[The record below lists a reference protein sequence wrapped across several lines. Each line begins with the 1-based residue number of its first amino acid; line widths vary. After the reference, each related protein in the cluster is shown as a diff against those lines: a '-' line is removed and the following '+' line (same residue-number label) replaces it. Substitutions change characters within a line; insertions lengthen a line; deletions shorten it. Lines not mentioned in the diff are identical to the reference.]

1 MCPAKGFTAP
11 RTAKAPRVFLCPL
24 RAKQTKK
31 GHTMA
36 SKLAQLRAQRDAKAK
51 AAHELNA
58 KTPTDQRMNA
68 ADASALDALLA
79 EVKAIDGEIARENR
93 INQVAG
99 DAQSEHEAAMNAAT
113 RNGGAS
119 DEASSLRA
127 MLSGGLSALTQE
139 QRNAMFARQNPDI
152 QAAMSTTTGS
162 EGGFTVATEFSRQLI
177 EAMKATG
184 SVRSVASSIRT
195 STGAQMLFPTTDAT
209 AEEGEIVGQNTA
221 VTGLE
226 TTFGQ
231 ASLDVY
237 KYSSKSIALPF
248 ELLQDSMFDIEA
260 YIQNLLRLRLGRI
273 QDRHHVL
280 GTGTGQ
286 PKGVVAASTA
296 GKVGTT
302 GQTTSVIYDDL
313 VDLEHSVDPAY
324 RAAAR
329 YMMND
334 ATLKALRK
342 IKDTQGRPIFV
353 PGYETGNPGGAPDR
367 LLGREI
373 VINQYMPVMAA
384 NAKSIL
390 FGDFG
395 KYLIRDVMDVT
406 LFRMTD
412 SAFTLK
418 GQVGFVAFCRS
429 GANMVDN
436 GAAIRS
442 YANSAT

>member
-1 MCPAKGFTAP
+1 
-11 RTAKAPRVFLCPL
+11 
-24 RAKQTKK
+24 
-31 GHTMA
+31 MA

-51 AAHELNA
+51 AAHDLNA
-58 KTPTDQRMNA
+58 KTPSDQRMPA
-68 ADASALDALLA
+68 ADASNLDALLA
-79 EVKAIDGEIARENR
+79 EVEALDGEIARENR
-93 INQVAG
+93 LNQVAG
-99 DAQSEHEAAMNAAT
+99 DAQAEHEASLNASI
-113 RNGGAS
+113 REGGNKS
-119 DEASSLRA
+119 TEAEALRA
-127 MLSGGLSALTQE
+127 MLKGGLSALTPE
-139 QRNAMFARQNPDI
+139 QRQAVASRQNPDI

-184 SVRSVASSIRT
+184 SVRSVASGIRT
-195 STGAQMLFPTTDAT
+195 ATGAQMLFPTTDAT
-209 AEEGEIVGQNTA
+209 AEEGEIVGQNA
-221 VTGLE
+221 SVTLLE

-280 GTGTGQ
+280 GTGTAQ
-286 PKGVVAASTA
+286 PRGVVTASTV
-296 GKVGTT
+296 GKTGTT
-302 GQTTSVIYDDL
+302 GQTTTVIYDDL

-324 RAAAR
+324 RAACR
-329 YMMND
+329 YMMHD
-334 ATLKALRK
+334 GTLKALRK
-342 IKDTQGRPIFV
+342 IKDGNQRPIFV
-353 PGYETGNPGGAPDR
+353 PGYEQGNPGGAPDR

-373 VINQYMPVMAA
+373 LINQYMPAMAVS
-384 NAKSIL
+384 AKSIL
-390 FGDFG
+390 FGDFS
-395 KYLIRDVMDVT
+395 KYLVRDVMDVT

-412 SAFTLK
+412 SAYTLK

-436 GAAIRS
+436 GGAIKH
-442 YANSAT
+442 YANAAS

>member
-1 MCPAKGFTAP
+1 
-11 RTAKAPRVFLCPL
+11 
-24 RAKQTKK
+24 
-31 GHTMA
+31 MA

-58 KTPTDQRMNA
+58 KTPTDQRMPA

-79 EVKAIDGEIARENR
+79 EVEAIDSEITRETRLNE
-93 INQVAG
+93 VAG
-99 DAQSEHEAAMNAAT
+99 NAQAEHEAALNASIKD
-113 RNGGAS
+113 GGGKS
-119 DEASSLRA
+119 DEAAALRA
-127 MLSGGLSALTQE
+127 MLKGGLSALSQE
-139 QRNAMFARQNPDI
+139 QRQAMAMRQNPDI

-162 EGGFTVATEFSRQLI
+162 EGGYTVATEFSRQLI

-184 SVRSVASSIRT
+184 SVRSVASNIRT

-209 AEEGEIVGQNTA
+209 AEEGELLAQNTTAA
-221 VTGLE
+221 VLE

-280 GTGTGQ
+280 GTGTSQ
-286 PKGVVAASTA
+286 PRGVVTASTV
-296 GKVGTT
+296 GKTGTT

-324 RAAAR
+324 RANCR

-334 ATLKALRK
+334 STLKALRK
-342 IKDTQGRPIFV
+342 IKDSQNRPIFV

-384 NAKSIL
+384 SAKSIL
-390 FGDFG
+390 FGDFS
-395 KYLIRDVMDVT
+395 KFLVRDVMDVT

-436 GAAIRS
+436 GGAIKH

>member
-1 MCPAKGFTAP
+1 
-11 RTAKAPRVFLCPL
+11 
-24 RAKQTKK
+24 
-31 GHTMA
+31 MA

-79 EVKAIDGEIARENR
+79 EVEAIDGEIARENR
-93 INQVAG
+93 INQIAG
-99 DAQSEHEAAMNAAT
+99 DAQAEHEAAMNSAT
-113 RNGGAS
+113 REGGGKS
-119 DEASSLRA
+119 EEAAALRA
-127 MLSGGLSALTQE
+127 MLTGGLSALTPD
-139 QRNAMFARQNPDI
+139 QRNAMLARVNPDI
-152 QAAMSTTTGS
+152 RAAMSTTTGS
-162 EGGFTVATEFSRQLI
+162 EGGYTVATEFSRALI
-177 EAMKATG
+177 EALKATG
-184 SVRSVASSIRT
+184 SVRSVASTIQT

-209 AEEGEIVGQNTA
+209 AEEGEIVGQNTL
-221 VTGLE
+221 VSVGE

-260 YIQNLLRLRLGRI
+260 YIKRLLSLRLGRI
-273 QDRHHVL
+273 QDKHHVI

-286 PKGVVAASTA
+286 PHGVVTKSTL
-296 GKVGTT
+296 GKTGTT
-302 GQTTSVIYDDL
+302 GQTTTVIYDDL

-324 RAAAR
+324 RATAR
-329 YMMND
+329 YMMHD
-334 ATLKALRK
+334 STLKALRK
-342 IKDTQGRPIFV
+342 IKDSQSRPIFV

-373 VINQYMPVMAA
+373 VINQYMPTMAA
-384 NAKSIL
+384 SAKSIL
-390 FGDFG
+390 FGDFS
-395 KYLIRDVMDVT
+395 KFLVRDVMDVT

-436 GAAIRS
+436 GGAIKH